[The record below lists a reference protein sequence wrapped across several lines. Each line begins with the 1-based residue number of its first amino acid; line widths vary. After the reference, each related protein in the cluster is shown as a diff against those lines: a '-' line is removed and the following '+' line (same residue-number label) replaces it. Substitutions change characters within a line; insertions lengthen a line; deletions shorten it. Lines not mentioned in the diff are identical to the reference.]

1 MSCSFINIWKFFP
14 TNSSLLE
21 TTLLLIF
28 RIWLL
33 LHVQLEMRE
42 KIHTKNS
49 GKYCQHV
56 NGVKSKHWN
65 LHKMLISMQ
74 KTLKSKFEQCVLGEN
89 SRCALIQMTFE
100 ASMESSVKKRK
111 KNWLTYQFFD
121 VNSVNDTISN

>member
-1 MSCSFINIWKFFP
+1 MSTWK
-14 TNSSLLE
+14 
-21 TTLLLIF
+21 
-28 RIWLL
+28 RGK
-33 LHVQLEMRE
+33 
-42 KIHTKNS
+42 KIQTKNP

-111 KNWLTYQFFD
+111 KDWLMYQFFD